1 MGRLDSYLVSSGLF
15 ESRNKALEAIRNG
28 EVRVDGRVVKK
39 GSFNVK
45 EESSVEVEDIRRYVS
60 RSASKLGIYLDRY
73 PLEISGAT
81 ALDIGSS
88 TGGFTQVLLEKG
100 AESVDAVDVGREQ
113 LHDSLRVDERV
124 RSFEETDIRDFRS
137 DREYDLIVSDISFIS
152 LHHILEDIERLSARR
167 CDIILLFKPQFEVG
181 RDVKRDRKGVVLD
194 MDAISESA
202 DRFLE
207 SALKRGW
214 SLLRRVESEVRGKE
228 GNIEYIY
235 HFIKDCDVR

>member
-1 MGRLDSYLVSSGLF
+1 
-15 ESRNKALEAIRNG
+15 
-28 EVRVDGRVVKK
+28 
-39 GSFNVK
+39 
-45 EESSVEVEDIRRYVS
+45 
-60 RSASKLGIYLDRY
+60 
-73 PLEISGAT
+73 
-81 ALDIGSS
+81 
-88 TGGFTQVLLEKG
+88 
-100 AESVDAVDVGREQ
+100 
-113 LHDSLRVDERV
+113 
-124 RSFEETDIRDFRS
+124 
-137 DREYDLIVSDISFIS
+137 
-152 LHHILEDIERLSARR
+152 
-167 CDIILLFKPQFEVG
+167 VG